1 MPIVFFVC
9 GNVYQFYC
17 SWQKQQFR
25 IEIERVRAVQNNDD
39 EADMLQNINA
49 NNQVPNNGENIAVAV
64 RRNGQRRQ

>member
-1 MPIVFFVC
+1 
-9 GNVYQFYC
+9 VYQFYC